1 VSQAITSKGFST
13 SFFFSAFDMSG
24 TKAGECRSGSSSLC
38 NENRLSTVAARY
50 ELGFQWKEDINQ
62 KNKKRN
68 CLLSVDLNKKEVG
81 RSRKGLG
88 RVPETPAA
96 PIKALTLSWHQPGMP
111 HQGRHGSL
119 AELVSRKR
127 PEFNSQGPLDSLGP
141 QKVHRCEPVPRV
153 GTQQLSGES
162 TESPWV

>member
-1 VSQAITSKGFST
+1 MSQAITSKGFST

-88 RVPETPAA
+88 RVPETHKSPYTLLA
-96 PIKALTLSWHQPGMP
+96 PTWDAPPGKTW
-111 HQGRHGSL
+111 QFGRAG
-119 AELVSRKR
+119 
-127 PEFNSQGPLDSLGP
+127 
-141 QKVHRCEPVPRV
+141 
-153 GTQQLSGES
+153 
-162 TESPWV
+162 